1 MKNTFKA
8 TYAEDKR
15 IETAYDLADRNNDEA
30 GKAAARTAHRELEA
44 SLTAAGK
51 AYRTAYLFYA
61 DAQRRGNELIDISKP
76 ITNTEAADLVNLL
89 RENGIEA
96 FTFSSTWSSAVET
109 AWAFQQNGCR
119 LEGMAEI
126 NGDCRNSFT
135 GDFDRVH
142 AFIFRIA

>member
-1 MKNTFKA
+1 MKNTFEA
-8 TYAEDKR
+8 TYTEDKR
-15 IETAYDLADRNNDEA
+15 IGAAYDLADRNNDEA
-30 GKAAARTAHRELEA
+30 GKAVARTAHRELEA
-44 SLTAAGK
+44 SLAAAGRS
-51 AYRTAYLFYA
+51 YRTAYRLYA
-61 DAQRRGNELIDISKP
+61 DAQRRGNALIDISEP
-76 ITNTEAADLVNLL
+76 ATDAADLIDLL

-119 LEGMAEI
+119 LDGMTEI
-126 NGDCRNSFT
+126 NGTCRNSFT